1 MDLLYLFFCILLD
14 VLAVNCQDFAAA
26 DVRVIGGYAPVPHSL
41 KYIVTLQTRLRQH
54 LCGGSLINK
63 YWVITAAHCD
73 NGKNNMVIVAGDYSL
88 SIYEGTEQEVFPQVL
103 IPHPEYDSNTYNND
117 IMLIKLQVPVYLNS
131 FVSITLMPRP
141 NAIISEGRT
150 CRVSGWGN
158 TEPSGGQIPS
168 TLRTV
173 KVPIISLEKCNS
185 TDSFNGTIT
194 ENMLCAGFSTGGK
207 DACQGDSGGPLVCDG
222 RLYGVVSWGKGCA
235 EPNFPGVYT
244 AVAKYRKWID
254 NTIFSFYRRCDKV

>member
-1 MDLLYLFFCILLD
+1 MQPIFLYFPLC
-14 VLAVNCQDFAAA
+14 VVGQDFAAA

-54 LCGGSLINK
+54 LSDFFCSFHLLL
-63 YWVITAAHCD
+63 
-73 NGKNNMVIVAGDYSL
+73 KNNMVIVAGDYSL